1 MKSTSYAG
9 IAQLVERNLAKVE
22 VASSS
27 LVSRS
32 KFQTLY
38 RGNPFGGMAEWL
50 CSGLQSRV
58 RRFDSD
64 SRLQNNSNTSSMAG
78 WQSDYATVC
87 KAVQAGLNP
96 RPRLQFAP
104 ALH

>member
-1 MKSTSYAG
+1 
-9 IAQLVERNLAKVE
+9 
-22 VASSS
+22 
-27 LVSRS
+27 
-32 KFQTLY
+32 
-38 RGNPFGGMAEWL
+38 
-50 CSGLQSRV
+50 
-58 RRFDSD
+58 
-64 SRLQNNSNTSSMAG
+64 MAG